1 MPEFQALT
9 RRQIL
14 AAGLGLPWLRVTVA
28 ASADQTNAAPA
39 GARATSRAGAAGT
52 RLILLGTGGGP
63 SPKPDRSA
71 PAQAIVVGDAVYVVD
86 CGDGVARQFVRA
98 GLGFPQLAG
107 VFLTHQHSDHNAD
120 FGNLFLLGWTSG
132 LSKPVPAYG
141 PPPLAAMTRHF
152 LDMQAFDI
160 RTRVADEG
168 RPDLAPL
175 IRPTELS
182 TGGVVHRDAHV
193 TVTAALN
200 HHPPVTPSFAYRF
213 DTADRSIVISGDTAV
228 SDAVIAL
235 AKGADVLVHEA
246 LYVPG
251 IDRIFGTDSNA
262 QRLREHLIASHTS
275 TEDVGRVAA
284 AAGVKLL
291 VLSHLVP
298 GADPSITE
306 AMWLEGV
313 RRHYRGEV
321 RLGRDLD
328 VV

>member
-1 MPEFQALT
+1 MSTLSRLT
-9 RRQIL
+9 RRQLL
-14 AAGLGLPWLRVTVA
+14 AAGLVAPWLRVPA
-28 ASADQTNAAPA
+28 ASAA
-39 GARATSRAGAAGT
+39 GRT
-52 RLILLGTGGGP
+52 RLILLGTAGGP
-63 SPKPDRSA
+63 SPKPERSG
-71 PAQAIVVGDAVYVVD
+71 PSQAIVVDDAVYVVD

-98 GLGFPQLAG
+98 GLSFPNLAG

-120 FGNLFLLGWTSG
+120 FGNLFLLGWTTG
-132 LSKPVPAYG
+132 LSQAVPAYG

-168 RPDLAPL
+168 RPELAPL
-175 IRPTELS
+175 IRPTELT
-182 TGGVVHRDAHV
+182 TGGVVHRDARV

-200 HHPPVTPSFAYRF
+200 AHPPVTPSFAYRF
-213 DTADRSIVISGDTAV
+213 DTPDRSIVLSGDTAA

-262 QRLREHLIASHTS
+262 QRLREHLVASHTS

-284 AAGVKLL
+284 AAGVKML

-298 GADPSITE
+298 GGDPSITD

-313 RRHYRGEV
+313 RRHFRGEV
-321 RLGRDLD
+321 RVGRDLE
-328 VV
+328 VL